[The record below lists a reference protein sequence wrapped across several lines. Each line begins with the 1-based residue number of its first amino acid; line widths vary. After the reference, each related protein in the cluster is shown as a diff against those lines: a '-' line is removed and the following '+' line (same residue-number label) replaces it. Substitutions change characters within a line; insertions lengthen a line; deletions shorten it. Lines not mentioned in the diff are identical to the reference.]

1 MGVPISVRLKNYW
14 PFVTA
19 AFFGTVVDFGYGY
32 FSGCAEQKAA
42 YNAAAKVA
50 PPGHGSFL
58 SICLAAAAAA
68 DHSPPITAR

>member
-50 PPGHGSFL
+50 PPGHGSYPL
-58 SICLAAAAAA
+58 RCLRLRRRRRRRRLR
-68 DHSPPITAR
+68 S